1 MRRNIFVI
9 GLLFLCTA
17 SVAFAV
23 GIPHEQPFSLNM
35 MLMGLFGGLALFLLG
50 LDRLTEALKAAAGS
64 RLQSFLERFTT
75 NRVSG
80 ALVGAMC
87 TAMLQSSSVTTVL
100 VVGFVSSG
108 VMTLGQS
115 VGIIMGANIGS
126 TFTAQVIA
134 FNVSEYALSLVAGG
148 FVMQTFARQE
158 QFRHYGGMLLGLGLI
173 FFGMGVMTD
182 AMVPLRSYPPFL
194 EWMVQMESPFIG
206 LLIGALFTALI
217 QSSAAT
223 AGLVIIMASQGFI
236 SLPAG
241 IALALGANIG
251 TCVTAMLATIGK
263 PRVALRAAAVHV
275 LFNVAGVLLW
285 IGFIDQ
291 LAVLTVHLSPQYL
304 FLEGMDRLA
313 AETPRQIA
321 NANTLFNV
329 INTLVFIGFAPFFA
343 RVVMILVPEQVEPEK
358 APIIA
363 PKYLDKRLLDT
374 PAAALNLVRMEVGH
388 LGQEVL
394 QMTQSIWPA
403 LKKFDNKLFR
413 DVQKRDDAVD
423 MLHGEIINYLS
434 LLGKREL
441 TEEQAHEY
449 YVLSQAADTLERIGD
464 IIESE
469 LVEAGFKMAQLPLRP
484 GSRIMDILGRLH
496 THICMSLDLA
506 VRTVNENDQASAQ
519 ELLSLRRE
527 VNETVESAFRRQ
539 VESLAASEAERL
551 KLLQLEFEITDKFK
565 QIFSLSKRIARLYKV
580 SGEQTDLIKG

>member
-1 MRRNIFVI
+1 MRRNFFVI
-9 GLLFLCTA
+9 GLLLLCTVSMA
-17 SVAFAV
+17 YAV
-23 GIPHEQPFSLNM
+23 GMPQEQAFSLNM

-64 RLQSFLERFTT
+64 RIQSFLERFTT

-134 FNVSEYALSLVAGG
+134 FNVSEYALFLVAGG

-158 QFRHYGGMLLGLGLI
+158 QFKRYGGMLLGLGLI

-182 AMVPLRSYPPFL
+182 AMIPLRTYPPFL
-194 EWMVQMESPFIG
+194 EWMVQMEHPLVG

-223 AGLVIIMASQGFI
+223 AGLVIILASQGFI

-263 PRVALRAAAVHV
+263 PRVALRAAVVHV
-275 LFNVAGVLLW
+275 MFNVAGVLLW
-285 IGFIDQ
+285 VGFIDQ
-291 LAVLTVHLSPQYL
+291 LATLTLSLSPQYAHL
-304 FLEGMDRLA
+304 HGIDRLA
-313 AETPRQIA
+313 AEAPRQIA

-329 INTLVFIGFAPFFA
+329 VNTLVFIGFAPLFA
-343 RVVMILVPEQVEPEK
+343 RLVMILIPEQAEPQK
-358 APIIA
+358 TPIIV

-394 QMTQSIWPA
+394 MMAQSIWPA

-423 MLHGEIINYLS
+423 LLHSEIISYLS

-441 TEEQAHEY
+441 TEEQSHDY
-449 YVLSQAADTLERIGD
+449 YVLSQAADTLERVGD

-469 LVEAGFKMAQLPLRP
+469 LVETGFKMAQIPLRP
-484 GSRIMDILGRLH
+484 GAQIMDILGRLH
-496 THICMSLDLA
+496 THVCMSLDLA
-506 VRTVNENDQASAQ
+506 VRTVNENDQGLAQ
-519 ELLSLRRE
+519 DVLSLRRE

-539 VESLAASEAERL
+539 VASMAASEEERL
-551 KLLQLEFEITDKFK
+551 KLLQLEFEITDKLK
-565 QIFSLSKRIARLYKV
+565 QIYSLSKRIARLYKAP
-580 SGEQTDLIKG
+580 GEQGHQ

>member
-1 MRRNIFVI
+1 
-9 GLLFLCTA
+9 
-17 SVAFAV
+17 
-23 GIPHEQPFSLNM
+23 
-35 MLMGLFGGLALFLLG
+35 MGLFGGLALFLLG

-75 NRVSG
+75 NRFNG
-80 ALVGAMC
+80 AAVGAMC

-134 FNVSEYALSLVAGG
+134 FNVSEYALFLVAGG
-148 FVMQTFARQE
+148 FAMQTFSRQE
-158 QFRHYGGMLLGLGLI
+158 QSKYYGGMFLGLGLI
-173 FFGMGVMTD
+173 FFGMGIMTD
-182 AMVPLRSYPPFL
+182 AMIPLRTYPPFL
-194 EWMVQMESPFIG
+194 EWMVQMEHPLVG

-223 AGLVIIMASQGFI
+223 AGLVIILASQGFI

-275 LFNVAGVLLW
+275 MFNVAGVLLW

-291 LAVLTVHLSPQYL
+291 LATLTVSLSPQYAHL
-304 FLEGMDRLA
+304 QGIDRLA
-313 AETPRQIA
+313 AEAPRQIA

-329 INTLVFIGFAPFFA
+329 VNTLVFIGFAPFFA
-343 RVVMILVPEQVEPEK
+343 RLVMILVPEQLEPQK
-358 APIIA
+358 PPIIV

-394 QMTQSIWPA
+394 QMTQAIWPA
-403 LKKFDNKLFR
+403 LKKLDNRLFR
-413 DVQKRDDAVD
+413 DLQKRDDAVD
-423 MLHGEIINYLS
+423 LLHAEIISYLS
-434 LLGKREL
+434 MLGKKEL
-441 TEEQAHEY
+441 TAEQAHEY
-449 YVLSQAADTLERIGD
+449 YVLSQAADTLERVGD

-469 LVEAGFKMAQLPLRP
+469 LVETGFKMAQIPLRA
-484 GSRIMDILGRLH
+484 GSQIIDILGRLH

-506 VRTVNENDQASAQ
+506 VRTVNENDQSLAQ
-519 ELLSLRRE
+519 DVLSLRRE

-539 VESLAASEAERL
+539 VESMAASEAERL

-565 QIFSLSKRIARLYKV
+565 QIYSLSKRIARLYKTP
-580 SGEQTDLIKG
+580 GE